1 MSTPASSTQKRT
13 KTERVTVRMR
23 NELTGKEKTVNKDK
37 KRAEHNVRELCKMLT
52 HRP

>member
-1 MSTPASSTQKRT
+1 MSTPASSTQERT

-37 KRAEHNVRELCKMLT
+37 KRAERNVRELCKMLT